1 MIQIAQLLEERS
13 MSFSFCLGKTDLL
26 LGCSMTLLYQG
37 LDLKQ
42 DSKML
47 KDNERLVNAAV
58 KIVEQMKTPNTYDF
72 KGIASLLVGIDEPQN
87 SRSTPPRQS
96 PDTSMAA
103 PPPQRSSPTHNLKKS
118 PSGHHPQQNSPGRH
132 SGASM
137 SETDL
142 LLQQEKLRRTTMP
155 SSTSGSG
162 TGRPTL
168 HRSPSRTSF
177 DSARPNPA
185 SILKRRDHRLSA
197 PQSAIIARITSG
209 QDTNLDYLSLNNAS
223 VQPGPSSP
231 IQNSNVGGQSSRPST
246 ATAPSQQLYTPVQIP
261 QKPAASPSEWEALLG
276 QIDGGQVNLYDA
288 IYGGPQVSLETPAA
302 PAVEGSWSPD
312 SLDLSTFNLGEFGAP
327 QSLSEESLSSVSGG
341 EDISSL
347 DFRNLQGNRRAMMP
361 AGGGD
366 GFLDGNFVI

>member
-1 MIQIAQLLEERS
+1 
-13 MSFSFCLGKTDLL
+13 MSFSFCLDKTDLL

-58 KIVEQMKTPNTYDF
+58 KIVERMKAPNTYDF
-72 KGIASLLVGIDEPQN
+72 KGIASLLTGIDKPQS

-103 PPPQRSSPTHNLKKS
+103 PPHQRLSPTYNPNKKS
-118 PSGHHPQQNSPGRH
+118 LPGHQSQQDSLGRH

-142 LLQQEKLRRTTMP
+142 LLQQEKLRRMTMP

-162 TGRPTL
+162 TRRPIL
-168 HRSPSRTSF
+168 HRSSSRTSF
-177 DSARPNPA
+177 DSVRPNPA
-185 SILKRRDHRLSA
+185 SILQRRDHRLST
-197 PQSAIIARITSG
+197 PQSAMIARVPSG
-209 QDTNLDYLSLNNAS
+209 QDTNLDYLSLNDAS
-223 VQPGPSSP
+223 VQPAPSSP
-231 IQNSNVGGQSSRPST
+231 IQKSNAGGQSNRHRPST
-246 ATAPSQQLYTPVQIP
+246 AAPSSQQLYTPVQIP

-302 PAVEGSWSPD
+302 SAVEGSWSPD

-341 EDISSL
+341 DEISSL
-347 DFRNLQGNRRAMMP
+347 DFRDFQGNRRVMMP

>member
-1 MIQIAQLLEERS
+1 

-47 KDNERLVNAAV
+47 RDNERLVNAAV
-58 KIVEQMKTPNTYDF
+58 KIVQQIKAPNTYDY
-72 KGIASLLVGIDEPQN
+72 KSVASLLVGIDEPQN
-87 SRSTPPRQS
+87 SRSTPLRQS

-103 PPPQRSSPTHNLKKS
+103 PPPQRSSPAYNPRKKS
-118 PSGHHPQQNSPGRH
+118 LSGRH

-137 SETDL
+137 SEADL
-142 LLQQEKLRRTTMP
+142 LVQQEKLRRMTMP
-155 SSTSGSG
+155 SSSTPGSG
-162 TGRPTL
+162 TGRPVL

-177 DSARPNPA
+177 DGVRPNPA
-185 SILKRRDHRLSA
+185 SILQRRDHRLST
-197 PQSAIIARITSG
+197 PQTAVVARVPSG
-209 QDTNLDYLSLNNAS
+209 QETNLDYLSLNSAS
-223 VQPGPSSP
+223 AQPGPTSP
-231 IQNSNVGGQSSRPST
+231 TRNSNRPSS
-246 ATAPSQQLYTPVQIP
+246 AAPSSQIYTPVQIP
-261 QKPAASPSEWEALLG
+261 QKPAVSPSEWEALLG

-302 PAVEGSWSPD
+302 SAVEGSWSPD
-312 SLDLSTFNLGEFGAP
+312 SLDLSTFNLGELGAP

-341 EDISSL
+341 DDISSL
-347 DFRNLQGNRRAMMP
+347 DFRDLQGNRRTMMP

-366 GFLDGNFVI
+366 GFLDRNFVI